1 MENSNK
7 NHYYV
12 NWVDG
17 MKINKSH
24 FQSSDNANIALISKS
39 ASINVNSNHYGLLP
53 SLNQE
58 NPTDSIQISI
68 DGQDTLSVNVNKCKA
83 ITQGGFFI
91 DIDSETNALQD
102 ANGKFKNVTTNLKTD
117 DSNQENHYVVLQ
129 INPFEKIPVG
139 SANPNEE
146 PPRHPDV
153 LPKTNLGIVPESQIS
168 DGSFGNSYLIIG
180 KIVFINDNP
189 ELDPNYIPPCYSI
202 QSHQDLVYIYSEIG
216 VFFNTLE
223 KYCLQIIQKIFQ
235 KKQTNEL
242 AHMVLSISQN
252 VWQYTSRIIPEYRIE
267 DRTASPVKIITKL
280 ITLARTIKNSI
291 DVYVGT
297 GKEELVNYLV
307 DWSDT
312 TQGEFEK
319 ILDDMIALEYKHYD
333 VNLSL
338 GSVSKF
344 SKVMLSLFKKL
355 EELDYIGKKSD
366 SNIFVKEEVV
376 VKQDVKQRRSFLLD

>member
-1 MENSNK
+1 MEKSK
-7 NHYYV
+7 RNHYYV

-24 FQSSDNANIALISKS
+24 FQNSDNANIALITK
-39 ASINVNSNHYGLLP
+39 AMSIMVSQNHYGLLP
-53 SLNQE
+53 SLNQD
-58 NPTDSIQISI
+58 NPTDSIQLSL
-68 DGQDTLSVNVNKCKA
+68 DGQNTLSVQVSKCKA
-83 ITQGGFFI
+83 VTQGGFFI
-91 DIDSETNALQD
+91 DISSETNALQD
-102 ANGKFKNVTTNLKTD
+102 TQGRFTTVTTNID
-117 DSNQENHYVVLQ
+117 AENASGDSYYVILN
-129 INPFEKIPVG
+129 INPFDKIPVG
-139 SANPNEE
+139 EANSQEE
-146 PPRHPDV
+146 PPRHPYV
-153 LPKTNLGIVPESQIS
+153 ISKFNLSTIEENQINDAS
-168 DGSFGNSYLIIG
+168 LGDGFLIIG
-180 KIVFINDNP
+180 KIVLDGGSP

-216 VFFNTLE
+216 VFYNALE
-223 KYCLQIIQKIFQ
+223 KYCLQIIQKVFQ

-242 AHMVLSISQN
+242 AHMVLSLSQN
-252 VWQYTSRIIPEYRIE
+252 VWQYTSSIIPEYRIE

-280 ITLARTIKNSI
+280 ITLARIIKNSI
-291 DVYVGT
+291 DIYIGT

-319 ILDDMIALEYKHYD
+319 VLDDMIAVEYKHYD

-338 GSVSKF
+338 NTVSKF
-344 SKVMLSLFKKL
+344 SKIMLSLFKKL